1 MIRKLLSKVEG
12 DRYIWLIMICLAIF
26 SILSVYSASG
36 TLAFRNHSGQT
47 EIYLFRHSV
56 LILMGLGLMVLA
68 SKANYRIYSRLA
80 QILLWVSIPLLLI
93 TLIFGSDI
101 NDARRWITV
110 PVIHI
115 SFQTSDLAKVALIM
129 YVARFL
135 SRRQED
141 VKDFYRGYLPIIL
154 IITLVTLLIAIADLS
169 SAAVLFATSLLL
181 LFIGRVRLRY
191 IAATVVVASFAFAFM
206 VLLAYQFPHVGRLGT
221 WKSRIES
228 FVSSDQEPAYHVQ
241 QSKIAIAEGGIL
253 GKGPGN
259 SIQKNFLPNSF
270 SDYIFSVIIEEY
282 GLLGAGFLI
291 FLYLAFLYRSV
302 KIVIRSP
309 GTFGALLAAGLAFS
323 LVIQA
328 LVNMAVAVDL
338 LPSTG
343 LPLPLVSMG
352 GTSLWFTGLAVG
364 IILSVSRQSDKER
377 AAEAEEALTD
387 LAEEKESSNYQTRGV
402 WQ

>member
-68 SKANYRIYSRLA
+68 SRANYRIYSRLA
-80 QILLWVSIPLLLI
+80 QILLWVSVPLLLI

-154 IITLVTLLIAIADLS
+154 IITLLTLLIAIADLS

-191 IAATVVVASFAFAFM
+191 IAATVAVAAFAFAFM
-206 VLLAYQFPHVGRLGT
+206 LLLAYQFPHVGRLGT

-228 FVSSDQEPAYHVQ
+228 FVSSEQQPAYHVQ
-241 QSKIAIAEGGIL
+241 QSKIAIAEGGIF

-377 AAEAEEALTD
+377 AAEAEEALQD
-387 LAEEKESSNYQTRGV
+387 IPEEKESGHYQTRGV

>member
-1 MIRKLLSKVEG
+1 MIRNFLNWLGG
-12 DRYIWLIMICLAIF
+12 DKYIWLIVLGLAVY

-47 EIYLFRHSV
+47 EIYLIRHTV
-56 LILMGLGLMVLA
+56 LIMLGLGLMVLA
-68 SKANYRIYSRLA
+68 SRANYRIYSRLA
-80 QILLWVSIPLLLI
+80 QIFLWISIPLLLI
-93 TLIFGSDI
+93 TLVFGSDI

-110 PVIHI
+110 PLINI

-129 YVARFL
+129 YVARYL
-135 SRRQED
+135 TRRQED
-141 VKDFYRGYLPIIL
+141 VKDFQRGYLPIISV
-154 IITLVTLLIAIADLS
+154 IMLVTGLIAVADLS
-169 SAAVLFATSLLL
+169 SAAVLFATSMLL
-181 LFIGRVRLRY
+181 LFIGRVRLGY
-191 IAATVVVASFAFAFM
+191 LAATMGLAIFLFAFV

-221 WKSRIES
+221 WKSRVES
-228 FVSSDQEPAYHVQ
+228 FVRSDAEPAYHVQ

-291 FLYLAFLYRSV
+291 FLYLAFLYRSI
-302 KIVIRSP
+302 KIVIQSP

-364 IILSVSRQSDKER
+364 IILSVSRQSEQAKKEG
-377 AAEAEEALTD
+377 EVTIQEEADAPLD
-387 LAEEKESSNYQTRGV
+387 RIQSPAA
-402 WQ
+402 